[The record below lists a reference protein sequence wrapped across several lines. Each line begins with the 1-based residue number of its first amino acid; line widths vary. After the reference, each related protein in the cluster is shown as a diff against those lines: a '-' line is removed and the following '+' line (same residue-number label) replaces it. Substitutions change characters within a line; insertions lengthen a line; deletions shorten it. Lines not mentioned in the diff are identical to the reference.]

1 MQSKITEL
9 LKRFESL
16 RGDLEKE
23 YDRLTKEYGYSIEKK
38 RVVFLEEF
46 TRKNK
51 RFREGFIRMAFNAP
65 IRHILSMPFIYMMI
79 LPAII
84 LDLFLIIYQYTAFF
98 LYRIPRVKRSEYFIY
113 ERRFLDYLNWFEK
126 INCLY
131 CSYVNGLFG
140 YAVEVGARTERYWC
154 PLKATRHPKL
164 THNWYND
171 FADYGNPE
179 DWIQKYKE
187 NDRAFCKTRKEE

>member
-1 MQSKITEL
+1 MQSKISEL

-23 YDRLTKEYGYSIEKK
+23 YNRLKEEYGYSIEKK
-38 RVVFLEEF
+38 RVVFLGEF
-46 TRKNK
+46 TKKNK
-51 RFREGFIRMAFNAP
+51 QLKEGFFRMIFNAP

-79 LPAII
+79 VPAII
-84 LDLFLIIYQYTAFF
+84 LDLFLIIYQYSAFL

-140 YAVEVGARTERYWC
+140 YAVEV
-154 PLKATRHPKL
+154 
-164 THNWYND
+164 
-171 FADYGNPE
+171 
-179 DWIQKYKE
+179 
-187 NDRAFCKTRKEE
+187 